1 MSAQEHSSPTGRPVS
16 SGTSATSLER
26 PDSSPEATT
35 QNNSPTPAQAPR
47 GMPRHAGQVERRP
60 LSETMERMIAEPLQS
75 TIARENDPANQ
86 LFATVLQNCVDS
98 GNHEMGVF
106 CRICRGIPVST
117 VLGANLS
124 SFEAFL

>member
-1 MSAQEHSSPTGRPVS
+1 MSAQEQTSPTGRPVS
-16 SGTSATSLER
+16 SGTSAASLER
-26 PDSSPEATT
+26 PDSSPEPTT
-35 QNNSPTPAQAPR
+35 QNFSPSPVQAPR

-60 LSETMERMIAEPLQS
+60 AFSTMERMIAEPLQS

-106 CRICRGIPVST
+106 CRNCRGIPVST
-117 VLGANLS
+117 VPGADLAN
-124 SFEAFL
+124 FEVFL